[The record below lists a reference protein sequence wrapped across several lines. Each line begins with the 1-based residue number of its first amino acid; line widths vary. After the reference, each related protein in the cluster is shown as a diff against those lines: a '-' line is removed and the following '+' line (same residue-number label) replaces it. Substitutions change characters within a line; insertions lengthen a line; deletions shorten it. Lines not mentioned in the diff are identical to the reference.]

1 MDCCLNLD
9 DQFAKAYVSQKRM
22 EVLRDRMPEVHQ
34 ALHEG
39 SGPGNEYLG
48 WLQLPEKTSDALLQ
62 EIQAHAQQ
70 VRDQCDCFILLGI
83 GGSYLGARSAIEIQ
97 QGILAS
103 SANSAKNSQILYAGN
118 HLSAPALTQL
128 LNQLDDRSIALNVV
142 SKSGSTLET
151 SVAFQLLHDYM
162 KKRYSPKELQ
172 QRIIVTTDPEQG
184 SLRRLAKASGYQSY
198 PVPENIGGRYSV
210 LSPVGLFPMA
220 VMGMNIQEL
229 LEGARQAQNDFNA
242 PDNIASRYALL
253 RNALDPQNIRIEAL
267 STFEPSLHYLAEW
280 WKQLFGESEGKE
292 GKGLFP
298 VSLNYTTDLHSLG
311 QYLQE
316 GQRQILETFL
326 SIQKLPPSFT
336 HLSNPQ
342 NGQSIEALNL
352 IALQS
357 TIKAH
362 SEGQIPCIQL
372 QLSEISP
379 YTLGYL
385 YYFFQKACAYSAYL
399 LGVNPFNQPGVE
411 CYKKYMSR

>member
-1 MDCCLNLD
+1 
-9 DQFAKAYVSQKRM
+9 
-22 EVLRDRMPEVHQ
+22 
-34 ALHEG
+34 
-39 SGPGNEYLG
+39 
-48 WLQLPEKTSDALLQ
+48 
-62 EIQAHAQQ
+62 
-70 VRDQCDCFILLGI
+70 
-83 GGSYLGARSAIEIQ
+83 
-97 QGILAS
+97 
-103 SANSAKNSQILYAGN
+103 
-118 HLSAPALTQL
+118 
-128 LNQLDDRSIALNVV
+128 
-142 SKSGSTLET
+142 
-151 SVAFQLLHDYM
+151 
-162 KKRYSPKELQ
+162 
-172 QRIIVTTDPEQG
+172 
-184 SLRRLAKASGYQSY
+184 
-198 PVPENIGGRYSV
+198 
-210 LSPVGLFPMA
+210 MA
-220 VMGMNIQEL
+220 VMGINIQEL
-229 LEGARQAQNDFNA
+229 LEGARQAQKDFNT
-242 PDNIASRYALL
+242 PDNMASCYALL

-326 SIQKLPPSFT
+326 SIQKLPPSFA
-336 HLSNPQ
+336 HLCNPQ